1 MNVKAYQDGTRF
13 VMVFEDCTPDITE
26 CLKAFIKPVMEAKAE
41 VKPMKKEV
49 ILKASGYDGMT
60 IAQCLEEKKD
70 AGYAA
75 IAHMM
80 QDFSEEER
88 PIVEENLSNYIK
100 ERFLGIDPYEFAEK
114 LTDKQD
120 DTLTLLQ
127 KYQSIGTPEEIVE
140 RINKLNNLVERS
152 LKHMKELKAYRATGY
167 TPEEL
172 TTHTQKQNSRN
183 YCIKKE
189 RCSKQLAA

>member
-49 ILKASGYDGMT
+49 IIKASGYDGMT

-114 LTDKQD
+114 LTDKQCAIFFKQF
-120 DTLTLLQ
+120 LHAAAPYMKPISEQAGYASFKEFIEKAPLEQ
-127 KYQSIGTPEEIVE
+127 K
-140 RINKLNNLVERS
+140 RS
-152 LKHMKELKAYRATGY
+152 AVAAVIEK
-167 TPEEL
+167 
-172 TTHTQKQNSRN
+172 
-183 YCIKKE
+183 IK
-189 RCSKQLAA
+189 